1 VSLSLDYILF
11 IFIASL
17 GVLQLSASLRGF
29 SRLMLFRTKPL
40 SYMFAAVCIL
50 GSFGWFF
57 GWDDRLDEKIMMTG
71 LEGGQQ
77 FFYFALSFFLAL
89 VFTLLLSSLRWRRLA
104 PSDKDE
110 EGLEALTYK
119 TYLQAMQSKYGKRR

>member
-1 VSLSLDYILF
+1 MSLSLDYILF

-17 GVLQLSASLRGF
+17 GVLQLAASLRGF

-40 SYMFAAVCIL
+40 SCTFAAFCLL

-71 LEGGQQ
+71 LEGAQQ

-89 VFTLLLSSLRWRRLA
+89 VFTLLISSLRWRRL
-104 PSDKDE
+104 PPEDKVG
-110 EGLEALTYK
+110 EGLEVLRGK
-119 TYLQAMQSKYGKRR
+119 TYLQAIRDKYGKR